1 MLLFI
6 NYPKCSTCR
15 KAKKWLDDN
24 GVEYTSRDVSAEP
37 LSTAEIE
44 RWFPLSGVEIKK
56 FFNTCSGPYKEL
68 GLKDKL
74 SSMNNDEKLTL
85 LSENAMLVKRPLLV
99 SENFV
104 LVGFK
109 SDEWSAALKND

>member
-24 GVEYTSRDVSAEP
+24 SIAYVSRDVSAEP
-37 LSTAEIE
+37 PSVEEIRKWLALSRTE
-44 RWFPLSGVEIKK
+44 LKK

-68 GLKDKL
+68 GLKDRL
-74 SSMNNDEKLTL
+74 SSMNDEEKFSLLT
-85 LSENAMLVKRPLLV
+85 ENAMLVKRPLLV
-99 SENFV
+99 SENFI

-109 SDEWSAALKND
+109 PDEWEEALKKS